1 MHPWLAA
8 VRHDLVKR
16 ALWPA
21 RDQRDLGQRDVEA
34 LREGLLRLRD
44 DEGRE
49 VTALQLFATLRET
62 APAGAA
68 CDAFEA
74 ALRRAV
80 AALDEPWPAPL
91 DAVLALESAF
101 SDLARSVDG
110 R

>member
-21 RDQRDLGQRDVEA
+21 RDQRDLGARDLQA
-34 LREGLLRLRD
+34 LRDGLLRLRD

-49 VTALQLFATLRET
+49 VTALQLFARLRET
-62 APAGAA
+62 APEGAA
-68 CDAFEA
+68 SDDFEE

-91 DAVLALESAF
+91 QAILALESAF
-101 SDLARSVDG
+101 SGLARSVDG